1 MTSATSAGRPAP
13 AAVPTARL
21 VTGGL
26 ARVLLSAFMTLTSF
40 YVLLSVI
47 PLYVRA
53 TGGGTR
59 GAGLATGALL
69 LSAVVAEL
77 AAPGLIRRFGSR
89 MVLGLGAALLGVP
102 ALALLASGQLVTIVA
117 SSLLRGLGFG
127 LTGVATGVLIAEL
140 VPAGRRG
147 EGIGLS
153 GVAESIPAI
162 VALPGGVWLAGHAG
176 YPVVIWIAAVTAL
189 CPLAVLP
196 GLPRQPREHRKP
208 REHWQPRERRQPR
221 ESRKLLD
228 GLRDAGL
235 RRPFLV
241 FLAATMPAGAVA
253 AFLPLA
259 LARSGNAAAL
269 GLLAQAVAATAS
281 RWWAGRI
288 GDRYGQARLLL
299 PGAVVTAA
307 GIAALIWVT
316 SPAAMYAGMCLF
328 GMGFGILESVTF
340 TLMIERVPPSAYGT
354 ASALWNLAYDA
365 GYGAGPVLLGVAV
378 SSIGY
383 PACFGLSALL
393 ACAAIVP
400 AWRDRAAVLG
410 CRQGG
415 YVDLGAWALSSDQ
428 STSKEH
434 T

>member
-1 MTSATSAGRPAP
+1 MTSTTSAGRPAP
-13 AAVPTARL
+13 AALPATRL

-47 PLYVRA
+47 PLCVRA
-53 TGGGTR
+53 RGGGT
-59 GAGLATGALL
+59 GSAGLATGALL

-77 AAPGLIRRFGSR
+77 AAPGLIGRYGSR

-140 VPAGRRG
+140 VPASRRG
-147 EGIGLS
+147 EGVGLS

-196 GLPRQPREHRKP
+196 GLPRQPREHLQPREHRMP
-208 REHWQPRERRQPR
+208 REHWQPRESRQPR
-221 ESRKLLD
+221 ENRKLLD

-241 FLAATMPAGAVA
+241 FLAATVPAGAVA

-281 RWWAGRI
+281 RWWAGRA

-307 GIAALIWVT
+307 GVAALIWVT

-328 GMGFGILESVTF
+328 GAGFGILESVTF

-393 ACAAIVP
+393 ACAAILP
-400 AWRDRAAVLG
+400 AWRDRAPVLG
-410 CRQGG
+410 RRQGG
-415 YVDLGAWALSSDQ
+415 YVDLGACLI
-428 STSKEH
+428 E
-434 T
+434 

>member
-102 ALALLASGQLVTIVA
+102 ALALLASGQLATIVA

>member
-1 MTSATSAGRPAP
+1 
-13 AAVPTARL
+13 
-21 VTGGL
+21 
-26 ARVLLSAFMTLTSF
+26 VLLSAFMTLTSF

-47 PLYVRA
+47 PLYVRS
-53 TGGGTR
+53 TGGGTG

-77 AAPGLIRRFGSR
+77 AAPSLIRRYGSR
-89 MVLGLGAALLGVP
+89 MVLGLGAVLLGAP
-102 ALALLASGQLVTIVA
+102 ALALLASGQLATIVA

-140 VPAGRRG
+140 VPADRRG
-147 EGIGLS
+147 EGVGLS

-176 YPVVIWIAAVTAL
+176 YPVVIWIAAVTAI
-189 CPLAVLP
+189 CPLAVLA
-196 GLPRQPREHRKP
+196 GLPRKS
-208 REHWQPRERRQPR
+208 R
-221 ESRKLLD
+221 ESRKLQEHPQSREQCESREPRRRGAPGRQLLD

-281 RWWAGRI
+281 RWWAGRT

-307 GIAALIWVT
+307 GIVALICVDN
-316 SPAAMYAGMCLF
+316 PAAMYTGMCLF
-328 GMGFGILESVTF
+328 GTGFGILESVTF

-378 SSIGY
+378 SAIGY

-393 ACAAIVP
+393 ACAAILP
-400 AWRDRAAVLG
+400 AWRERS
-410 CRQGG
+410 
-415 YVDLGAWALSSDQ
+415 ALSPTVEEQSEPCQDQ
-428 STSKEH
+428 AAEPISSAQLF
-434 T
+434 